1 MTKTSRT
8 AFLWLRSET
17 WKSKIQNPKWLGLS
31 IIAFLFVVAGAVA
44 QAQQPKKAHRIGFL
58 SPLESPQYFTAFRQ
72 GMRELGY
79 VEGQNVLIEYRSAKG
94 MPERFPD
101 LAAELV
107 RLNVDVIVAA
117 SGGGALAV
125 KNATSTIPIVFG
137 TTGDPVASG
146 LVASLARPGGN
157 ITGLTA
163 LGIELTGKR
172 LELLKEAVPKAS
184 RIVVLSTPGSTEGG
198 TSLKA
203 MEVAAQPL
211 GIELR
216 VQEVR
221 DPGEFEKTFAAI
233 TKERAGAIMVL
244 TGPLLTTHRKRIVE
258 FAAKSRLPAMYGIS
272 EFVDAG
278 GLMFYGASLPK
289 MYRRAATYVDK
300 ILKGAKPADLPVEQP
315 TKFELVINLKTAKQI
330 GLTIPPN
337 VLARADRV
345 IK

>member
-1 MTKTSRT
+1 MRKSRV
-8 AFLWLRSET
+8 
-17 WKSKIQNPKWLGLS
+17 LS
-31 IIAFLFVVAGAVA
+31 ILFVLLAGAGIA
-44 QAQQPKKAHRIGFL
+44 EPQQPKKVPRIGFL
-58 SPLESPQYFTAFRQ
+58 SPLESPQYFAAFRQ
-72 GMRELGY
+72 GLRELGY
-79 VEGQNVLIEYRSAKG
+79 TEGQNVVIEYRSAKG
-94 MPERFPD
+94 MPQRFPD

-117 SGGGALAV
+117 SGGGALAA
-125 KNATSTIPIVFG
+125 KNATSTIPIVIG

-163 LGIELTGKR
+163 LGTELTGKR

-198 TSLKA
+198 ASLKA

-211 GIELR
+211 RIELR

-221 DPGEFEKTFAAI
+221 DLGEFKKTFAAI
-233 TKERAGAIMVL
+233 TKEHAGAIMVL
-244 TGPLLTTHRKRIVE
+244 TGPLLTTHRKQIVE

-278 GLMFYGASLPK
+278 GLMFYGASLPE
-289 MYRRAATYVDK
+289 MYRRAAAYVDK
-300 ILKGAKPADLPVEQP
+300 ILKGTRPADLPVEQP
-315 TKFELVINLKTAKQI
+315 TKFELIINLKTAKQI
-330 GLTIPPN
+330 GLTIPQR

-345 IK
+345 IR

>member
-1 MTKTSRT
+1 MKK
-8 AFLWLRSET
+8 AAA
-17 WKSKIQNPKWLGLS
+17 PS
-31 IIAFLFVVAGAVA
+31 ILVAMMLLAVA
-44 QAQQPKKAHRIGFL
+44 VIAGQQVHKVQRIGFL
-58 SPLESPQYFTAFRQ
+58 SPLESPQYFAAFRQ
-72 GMRELGY
+72 GLRELGY
-79 VEGQNVLIEYRSAKG
+79 TEGQNIVIEYRSAKG

-125 KNATSTIPIVFG
+125 KNATSTIPIVIG

-163 LGIELTGKR
+163 LGTELTGKR

-198 TSLKA
+198 TALKA

-233 TKERAGAIMVL
+233 TKEHAGAIMVL

-278 GLMFYGASLPK
+278 GLMFYGASLPE

-315 TKFELVINLKTAKQI
+315 TKFEFVINLKAAKQI
-330 GLTIPPN
+330 GLTIPPG
-337 VLARADRV
+337 VLARADKV